1 MDTGEKIRL
10 LRRKRNLTQEDMA
23 TGLDISQRA
32 YSKIETGEVNLK
44 LDRLEEIARLLNV
57 QLGEL
62 LSDNGYQLFEKVQYS
77 QIGNGK
83 VVNQVNEKE
92 RELYEKIIA
101 RQQEEIEY
109 LKGIVTTFTK

>member
-10 LRRKRNLTQEDMA
+10 LRRKRSMTQEDMA
-23 TGLDISQRA
+23 TALDISQRA
-32 YSKIETGEVNLK
+32 YSKIETGEVSLK
-44 LDRLEEIARLLNV
+44 LERLEEIARLLNV

-62 LSDNGYQLFEKVQYS
+62 FSDNGYQSFENVKYS
-77 QIGNGK
+77 QIGSGK